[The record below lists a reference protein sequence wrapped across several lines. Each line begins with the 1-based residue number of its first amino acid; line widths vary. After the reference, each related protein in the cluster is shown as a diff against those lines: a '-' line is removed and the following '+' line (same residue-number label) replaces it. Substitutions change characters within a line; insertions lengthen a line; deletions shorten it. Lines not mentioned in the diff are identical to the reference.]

1 MKSEKSFAV
10 TNRSGRRSVQP
21 YGLALLFLMV
31 AAMTS
36 CMSAVNLEGGRV
48 WPRNPMFTIKPQN
61 YSEQELAHYGLR
73 TDGVYVDIGLHP
85 PEVNFPP
92 GLGFRPS
99 VPGTNFLRFWPNGRM
114 MHKSSGKSVMTAGNV
129 AAADSFEYAI
139 IGYYEFDGDGRLMH
153 ENYYSY
159 GGKWRY
165 GTRVY
170 EIEDNELWDCVPPS
184 RGRSMHGDIRSQ
196 RGYRFVQIEGMTAE
210 PDW

>member
-1 MKSEKSFAV
+1 
-10 TNRSGRRSVQP
+10 
-21 YGLALLFLMV
+21 
-31 AAMTS
+31 
-36 CMSAVNLEGGRV
+36 
-48 WPRNPMFTIKPQN
+48 
-61 YSEQELAHYGLR
+61 
-73 TDGVYVDIGLHP
+73 
-85 PEVNFPP
+85 
-92 GLGFRPS
+92 
-99 VPGTNFLRFWPNGRM
+99 
-114 MHKSSGKSVMTAGNV
+114 MTAGDV

-184 RGRSMHGDIRSQ
+184 RGRSMHGDIRVQ